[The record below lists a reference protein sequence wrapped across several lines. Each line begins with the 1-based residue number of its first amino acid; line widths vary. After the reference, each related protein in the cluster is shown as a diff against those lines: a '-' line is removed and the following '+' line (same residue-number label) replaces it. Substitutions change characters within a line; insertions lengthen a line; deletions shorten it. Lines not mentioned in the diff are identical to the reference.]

1 MGLLVYIPAVLGIL
15 RYRFWAYWRWVV
27 ALFIWQAAVPFLFD
41 GYGSLERPEGDG
53 VVTQAL
59 RRITNDAPLMA
70 LEGFVVVVV
79 FWGVAIYLVR
89 KLYVEV
95 AAAKVIAPAI
105 KPVTNLR
112 KGMELL
118 PVTLAF
124 GLSIYSTMLAL
135 DGLDGGQPALASG
148 ADMDVEA
155 AIDQEVALTN
165 ASAPLKLDDITTLV
179 RAMRDGRTM
188 IVDHKISSPTV
199 PRAAL
204 ENYLQESKL
213 AEVCAMEDARRLL
226 LGGGSIRYRYS
237 LPTGGAP
244 VEFGVKP
251 GDCAQSQA
259 AAQPQ
264 KNSSISR

>member
-118 PVTLAF
+118 PVTLA
-124 GLSIYSTMLAL
+124 
-135 DGLDGGQPALASG
+135 
-148 ADMDVEA
+148 
-155 AIDQEVALTN
+155 
-165 ASAPLKLDDITTLV
+165 
-179 RAMRDGRTM
+179 
-188 IVDHKISSPTV
+188 
-199 PRAAL
+199 
-204 ENYLQESKL
+204 
-213 AEVCAMEDARRLL
+213 
-226 LGGGSIRYRYS
+226 LGFPSIRPCWPWTAWTAVNRRS
-237 LPTGGAP
+237 RAEPIWM
-244 VEFGVKP
+244 
-251 GDCAQSQA
+251 SRRR
-259 AAQPQ
+259 
-264 KNSSISR
+264 SIKRSR

>member
-27 ALFIWQAAVPFLFD
+27 ALFIWLTAIPFLFD
-41 GYGSLERPEGDG
+41 GHGSLERPEGDG
-53 VVTQAL
+53 VVTQML
-59 RRITNDAPLMA
+59 RRITNDGPLMA
-70 LEGFVVVVV
+70 LEGFLVMVV

-89 KLYVEV
+89 KLYAEV
-95 AAAKVIAPAI
+95 AAASPSAI
-105 KPVTNLR
+105 RPVTNLR

-118 PVTLAF
+118 PVTVAF

-135 DGLDGGQPALASG
+135 DGLGGGRPALASG

-165 ASAPLKLDDITTLV
+165 ASAPLKLDDITTLT

-204 ENYLQESKL
+204 ESYLQESKL

-226 LGGGSIRYRYS
+226 LGGGSIRYRYV

-251 GDCAQSQA
+251 GDCAQSEA

-264 KNSSISR
+264 NNSSISR